1 MERWERA
8 VSEVSLVEDP
18 TPQQESEQE
27 SSVLDLLQDVTQVG
41 FMFGFVFF
49 EK

>member
-27 SSVLDLLQDVTQVG
+27 SCVLDLLQDVTQVKL
-41 FMFGFVFF
+41 MFRFLKN
-49 EK
+49 E